1 MLQPSTSVFSAHSEQ
16 SLPIAANL
24 STDTNRFLNQAFVEE
39 CRQRFG
45 LSYHVSY
52 AFNCALSVSFAG
64 KDVLEVGGS
73 MPPEFVFDV
82 LGAKSWTG
90 IEAPAYEDSLADAG
104 GITHKG
110 TLLHTETEI
119 TSTRGFGEPFAARYN
134 FLIANIEDLPQTHH
148 EKYDLVFS
156 IATFEHIQKMP
167 AALDRMYK
175 ALKPGGKL
183 FSFFSPIWSAF
194 DGHHLPEMKDAAGRP
209 IDRSLIPPWGHLF
222 ARAPEMYR
230 YLCTRTDPETAG
242 MMIYYIYQ
250 APFINRLFTEDY
262 FSYIA
267 QTPFKALNVTRVF
280 SASVPPNIQNAL
292 AALYPGRKHFD
303 NNGLYIVLER

>member
-1 MLQPSTSVFSAHSEQ
+1 MGRPHTEHMIVTNDFTSSAF
-16 SLPIAANL
+16 A
-24 STDTNRFLNQAFVEE
+24 EE

-52 AFNCALSVSFAG
+52 AFNCAQTVSFAG

-73 MPPEFVFDV
+73 LPPAFVFDI
-82 LGAKSWTG
+82 LNARTWTA
-90 IEAPAYEDSLADAG
+90 IETPDYEDSLAEAG

-110 TLLHTETEI
+110 TLLHTDTDVI
-119 TSTRGFGEPFAARYN
+119 PTKGFGTPFAARYS
-134 FLIANIEDLPQTHH
+134 FLLAKIEDLPECHR

-156 IATFEHIQKMP
+156 IATFEHVQKMP
-167 AALDRMYK
+167 AALDRMYQ

-183 FSFFSPIWSAF
+183 FSLFSPIWSAH
-194 DGHHLPEMKDAAGRP
+194 DGHHLPEMNDASGRRVE
-209 IDRSLIPPWGHLF
+209 RSVIPPWGHLL
-222 ARAPEMYR
+222 ARSPEMYR

-242 MMIYYIYQ
+242 TMVYYIYQ

-267 QTPFKALNVTRVF
+267 QTPFKVVNVARAFT
-280 SASVPPNIQNAL
+280 APVPPNIQSTL
-292 AALYPGRKHFD
+292 ATLYPGRTHFD
-303 NNGLYIVLER
+303 NNGLYMILEK